1 MIENQRNVTEY
12 KNLALW
18 KEKDGY
24 VIRKGFGR
32 VGCYIDSLSKKDLER
47 LYKLIEKKLCKTT
60 GVKIA
65 TKDGKKTGRKNVQ
78 TVMSNKIYM

>member
-1 MIENQRNVTEY
+1 MLNPQRDVTEY

-32 VGCYIDSLSKKDLER
+32 VGCYVDKLTRADLIKIKNFINLELATDEKWREINEHKR
-47 LYKLIEKKLCKTT
+47 LIYK
-60 GVKIA
+60 
-65 TKDGKKTGRKNVQ
+65 
-78 TVMSNKIYM
+78 